1 MEKWE
6 ESLEQVS
13 KETITSG
20 LLWIDSHEAPRF
32 VCSQRA
38 SASFKF
44 NLDLL
49 LFCMQ
54 SLQICIESY
63 ILKVKY
69 DEKMLWFVSENEETC
84 SLWDWI

>member
-1 MEKWE
+1 
-6 ESLEQVS
+6 
-13 KETITSG
+13 
-20 LLWIDSHEAPRF
+20 
-32 VCSQRA
+32 
-38 SASFKF
+38 
-44 NLDLL
+44 
-49 LFCMQ
+49 MQ